1 MQSLD
6 ELKRDVALIA
16 RHLKKDRPR
25 QQTREEA
32 DAVFVKLRRNLDA
45 LGLPFRIGITP
56 CSESDGVAVQPA
68 DRTGQVNVTSDAESG
83 SASTAWPDLV
93 DDSWGDAGERATD
106 PSPYWSEPSAPDRA
120 GRYQGGPVEF

>member
-16 RHLKKDRPR
+16 RHKKRR
-25 QQTREEA
+25 LAQHKREEV
-32 DAVFVKLRRNLDA
+32 DDVFVKLRRNLDA

-56 CSESDGVAVQPA
+56 CSESDGLAVQPA
-68 DRTGQVNVTSDAESG
+68 DRTGQVKLTSDAPSYF
-83 SASTAWPDLV
+83 ASTVRPDFV
-93 DDSWGDAGERATD
+93 DDSGGDTDESATD
-106 PSPYWSEPSAPDRA
+106 PSPYWSEPAAPDPA